1 MEPLFSIITVCY
13 NSSKTITRTIE
24 SVLNQSFGDYE
35 YLIID
40 GGSTDGT
47 LDIIQTYKAK
57 FGDRLRVVSE
67 KDKGI
72 YDAMNKGIFMAKGK
86 LIGLINSD
94 DYYESDALQHVS
106 DAYDGYEYSIIYG
119 MLRKIKAGK
128 ELEVY
133 LKSHLFIE
141 EDMIAHPSCF
151 VSKKIYDEFG
161 MYSLEYPCSAD
172 YEFFLRIRN
181 EQKIKY
187 YPIYEI
193 IANFSVDG
201 ASGQTSGYMDT
212 MRLKKD
218 YGLIG
223 GGAYYMIVL
232 KCKLAMALGK

>member
-13 NSSKTITRTIE
+13 NSSETIAKTIK
-24 SVLNQSFGDYE
+24 SVLNQGFEDYE

-40 GGSTDGT
+40 GESTDGT
-47 LDIIQTYKAK
+47 LDIIESYRDR
-57 FGDRLRVVSE
+57 FGNRLRVVSE
-67 KDKGI
+67 KDNGI
-72 YDAMNKGIFMAKGK
+72 YDAMNKGISMAKGK

-94 DYYESDALQHVS
+94 DYYEPGALQHVK
-106 DAYDGYEYSIIYG
+106 DAYEGYEYSIIYG

-151 VSKKIYDEFG
+151 VSKKIYDELG

-181 EQKIKY
+181 EKKIKY
-187 YPIYEI
+187 YPIYKI

-201 ASGQTSGYMDT
+201 ASGQTRGYMDT
-212 MRLKKD
+212 MRLKKN

-223 GGAYYMIVL
+223 GVAYYMIML